1 MSKRI
6 FNEDQIRELL
16 ANPNVSRCSDKSITY
31 SKTFKVLAVKKYYEG
46 GYSPNMIFKEAGFN
60 KQVIGKDAPNQ
71 CLRRWKKIYR
81 SQGEGKLRVET
92 RGKHNKGGRPKMK
105 GLTDAEKIKRM
116 EIEIA
121 YLKAEKDFFM
131 KLRAAKKR

>member
-6 FNEDQIRELL
+6 FSEDQIRELL

-31 SKTFKVLAVKKYYEG
+31 NKTFKVLAVKKYYEG
-46 GYSPNMIFKEAGFN
+46 GYSSRMIFKEAGFN
-60 KQVIGKDAPNQ
+60 IAMIGKDVPNQ
-71 CLRRWKKIYR
+71 CLKRWKKIYR
-81 SQGEGKLRVET
+81 SKGEDKLRVET
-92 RGKHNKGGRPKMK
+92 RGRRYKGGRPKMK

-121 YLKAEKDFFM
+121 YLKAENDFFM

>member
-46 GYSPNMIFKEAGFN
+46 GYSPNVIFKEAGFN
-60 KQVIGKDAPNQ
+60 TI
-71 CLRRWKKIYR
+71 RF
-81 SQGEGKLRVET
+81 
-92 RGKHNKGGRPKMK
+92 H
-105 GLTDAEKIKRM
+105 
-116 EIEIA
+116 
-121 YLKAEKDFFM
+121 F
-131 KLRAAKKR
+131 

>member
-6 FNEDQIRELL
+6 FSADQIKELL

-31 SKTFKVLAVKKYYEG
+31 SKTFKVLAVKKYYEEG
-46 GYSPNMIFKEAGFN
+46 HSPRMIFEEAGFN
-60 KQVIGKDAPNQ
+60 IAMIGKYTPKRS
-71 CLRRWKKIYR
+71 LYGWKKIYKSKGADR
-81 SQGEGKLRVET
+81 LKVET
-92 RGKHNKGGRPKMK
+92 RGKHHKGRRPKVK
-105 GLTDAEKIKRM
+105 NLTDTEKIKYL
-116 EIEIA
+116 EIENA